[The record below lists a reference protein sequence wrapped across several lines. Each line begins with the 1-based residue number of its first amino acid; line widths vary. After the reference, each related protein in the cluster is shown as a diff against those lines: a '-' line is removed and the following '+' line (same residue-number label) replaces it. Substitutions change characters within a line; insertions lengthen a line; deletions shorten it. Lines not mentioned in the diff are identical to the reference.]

1 MKNAAPASIFIVAML
16 LFMAVVGFTFRE
28 VDVAVIFSQMGLVKL
43 ASLFSIGLA
52 FHVSFGV
59 IMWVGFALHYKMRL
73 PAKEM
78 VQLPMMMHLFLYL
91 MPMKGGMLFQVFYTR
106 HRYGLDMSKGFSLGL
121 TVFLASLLLTVVLG
135 LALTYIIPV
144 NSMELR
150 TMLWAMGASVVGGA
164 IVMQLLPANVTGKS
178 GLVWKLTDFLVNV
191 RKQLADQ
198 LKNGRLFVA
207 LMFTTA
213 ISVLVQAVWFW
224 KTASALGIQSQLLP
238 VLLVVLILRVI
249 LLIRILPGNL
259 GVQEVMI
266 GAVFAAAG
274 FQMQEGLLIGVV
286 TRLISVFWA
295 ATIGLAGLYSN
306 LRYFSSDSI
315 SGLIRKVAGNDK

>member
-16 LFMAVVGFTFRE
+16 LFFAVVGFTFRE
-28 VDVAVIFSQMGLVKL
+28 VDVADIFTQMGFEEL
-43 ASLFSIGLA
+43 ASLFATGLA
-52 FHVSFGV
+52 YHVSFGV

-73 PAKEM
+73 PAKEL

-91 MPMKGGMLFQVFYTR
+91 MPMKGGMLFQVFYTK

-121 TVFLASLLLTVVLG
+121 MVFLASLLLTVLLG
-135 LALTYIIPV
+135 LALTYLIPV
-144 NSMELR
+144 DSMELR
-150 TMLWAMGASVVGGA
+150 TMLWAMGASVIGGA
-164 IVMQLLPANVTGKS
+164 VVMQLLPANVKGKS
-178 GLVWKLTDFLVNV
+178 GFVWKLTDFLVNV

-274 FQMQEGLLIGVV
+274 FQMQDGLLIGVV

-295 ATIGLAGLYSN
+295 ATIGLTGLYSN
-306 LRYFSSDSI
+306 LRYFRSDSI
-315 SGLIRKVAGNDK
+315 SGLIRKVAGNES